1 MMPTLKRIKYS
12 YEGRNDMK
20 AVVFYGSPRKG
31 NTYTATKIFMDEM
44 SQCGEVSYSE
54 FFLPKDVP
62 EFCLGCQLCLGNP
75 REKCPHASYIDPIYK
90 AIMEADALIF
100 TTPHY
105 GGSSMTGSM
114 KNLLDHLDFFTL
126 TVSPRKEMFG
136 KKAFILTTGTG
147 STSAVKQIEKC
158 LKGRGINRVSSAGIK
173 MFTNKWDKMPI
184 KKQKSLEKRLVKAA
198 RNFYSMKKKTPYA
211 SSVFMYYISK
221 FVIRKYMG
229 VGSYP
234 FEYWKENGYFDKCPF

>member
-1 MMPTLKRIKYS
+1 
-12 YEGRNDMK
+12 MK

-31 NTYTATKIFMDEM
+31 NTYTAAKIFMDEM

-136 KKAFILTTGTG
+136 KKAFVLTTGTG

-158 LKGRGINRVSSAGIK
+158 LKGWGINRVSSAGIK

-198 RNFYSMKKKTPYA
+198 RNFYSMKKKNTLCVVCFYVLYKQVCYQKIYGRGKL
-211 SSVFMYYISK
+211 SV
-221 FVIRKYMG
+221 
-229 VGSYP
+229 
-234 FEYWKENGYFDKCPF
+234 